1 MCKKN
6 QDSVNYPEK
15 ILALGYLSCVVLM
28 NCHLQPYKIFIGLN
42 IFCLFEN
49 CHWQTITSNKI
60 F

>member
-28 NCHLQPYKIFIGLN
+28 NCHLQPYKLFIGLN

-49 CHWQTITSNKI
+49 CH
-60 F
+60 